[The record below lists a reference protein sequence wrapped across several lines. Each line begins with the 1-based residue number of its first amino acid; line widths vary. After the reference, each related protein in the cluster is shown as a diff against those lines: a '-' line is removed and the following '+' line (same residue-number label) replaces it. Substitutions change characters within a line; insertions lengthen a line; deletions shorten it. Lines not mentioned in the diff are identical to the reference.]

1 MQGGSFRR
9 MVRLVVAVSLAAA
22 AAACGHSSG
31 GMNGPS
37 INNKVGGETAEYKS
51 PVVSR
56 DILEREPVA
65 NEVQVRHILIGWK
78 DLEEAYGGQM
88 PDSARARTRADAEA
102 EINSLMGQ
110 LKAGAD
116 FNALMRQHSEDT
128 GSAAS
133 DTPIT
138 VTPEPPLAIEFRQL
152 ALRLQPGEIGVCQ
165 TEFGFHIIRRE

>member
-9 MVRLVVAVSLAAA
+9 MVRLALAVSLAAA
-22 AAACGHSSG
+22 AAGCGHSSG

-37 INNKVGGETAEYKS
+37 MNNKVGTDTVEYKS
-51 PVVSR
+51 PVVSW

-102 EINSLMGQ
+102 EIKSLMGQ
-110 LKAGAD
+110 LQAGAD
-116 FNALMRQHSEDT
+116 FNTLMRQHSEDT

>member
-1 MQGGSFRR
+1 
-9 MVRLVVAVSLAAA
+9 MVRLAFAVSLAA

-37 INNKVGGETAEYKS
+37 MNNKIGGEAVEYKS
-51 PVVSR
+51 PVVSW

-78 DLEEAYGGQM
+78 DLEEAYGGQL
-88 PDSARARTRADAEA
+88 PDSARARTRTDAET
-102 EINSLMGQ
+102 EIKSLMGQ

-116 FNALMRQHSEDT
+116 FNTLMREHSEDT

-152 ALRLQPGEIGVCQ
+152 SLRLQPGEIGVCQ

>member
-1 MQGGSFRR
+1 
-9 MVRLVVAVSLAAA
+9 MVRLARVVACVLAIAL

-31 GMNGPS
+31 SMNGPS
-37 INNKVGGETAEYKS
+37 MNNKVGGSDIEYKS
-51 PVVSR
+51 PVVSW

-78 DLEEAYGGQM
+78 DLAEAYGGQLA
-88 PDSARARTRADAEA
+88 DAAKERTRTDAENEVTA
-102 EINSLMGQ
+102 LLGQ

-116 FNALMRQHSEDT
+116 FNQLMREHSEDT
-128 GSAAS
+128 GSASS

-165 TEFGFHIIRRE
+165 TEFGFHIIKRE